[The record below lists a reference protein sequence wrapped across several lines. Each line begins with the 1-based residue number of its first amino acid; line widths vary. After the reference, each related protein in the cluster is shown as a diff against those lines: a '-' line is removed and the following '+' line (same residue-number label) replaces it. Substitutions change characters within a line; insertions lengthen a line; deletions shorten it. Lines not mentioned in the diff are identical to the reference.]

1 MLKNIIEDEDF
12 KNLSQKCIKDIVQFI
27 IEKDIEFSIIANIK
41 STTFNPE
48 LPEDIKQ
55 NLNQFSLFT
64 LAGYTFSTIKIDE
77 NYFYFEAGFGKN
89 NFGSVVKIPLY
100 SIFQIIVNENILY
113 INMTATVEK
122 FNTNFSN
129 NSFNAFANNPKN
141 KKFT

>member
-89 NFGSVVKIPLY
+89 NFGSGI
-100 SIFQIIVNENILY
+100 
-113 INMTATVEK
+113 
-122 FNTNFSN
+122 
-129 NSFNAFANNPKN
+129 
-141 KKFT
+141 